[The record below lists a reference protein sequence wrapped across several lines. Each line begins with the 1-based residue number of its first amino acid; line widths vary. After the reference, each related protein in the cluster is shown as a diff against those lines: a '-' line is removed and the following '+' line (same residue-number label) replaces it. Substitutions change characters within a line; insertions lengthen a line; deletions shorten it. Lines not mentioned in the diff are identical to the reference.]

1 MNKTRLTK
9 IGRGGRGRG
18 LTPLGRGGRGLKPL
32 GRGRRGSFS
41 SSASLPVCPVLLAVL
56 MAYALRG
63 TLLYTFFIK
72 EGIKKLRT
80 LIDFTSLIILILM

>member
-18 LTPLGRGGRGLKPL
+18 LTPLGGGGRGLKPL

-41 SSASLPVCPVLLAVL
+41 SSASLPVFPVLLAVL
-56 MAYALRG
+56 IAYALRCSSRHSFIHF
-63 TLLYTFFIK
+63 LYK
-72 EGIKKLRT
+72 RRHKK
-80 LIDFTSLIILILM
+80 FTNAD